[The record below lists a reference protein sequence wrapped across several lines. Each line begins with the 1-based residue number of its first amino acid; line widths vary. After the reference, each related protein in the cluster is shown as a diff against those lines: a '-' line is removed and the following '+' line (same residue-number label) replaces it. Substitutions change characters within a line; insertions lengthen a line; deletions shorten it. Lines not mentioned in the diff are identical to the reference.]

1 VIKEGNMNLMEK
13 MIYPELSHKVIGCVF
28 EVHKTLGPGF
38 VESIYEEALAY
49 ELSLQNIPF
58 RKQETINLI
67 YKNQFIG
74 SFRFDVIVDDKI
86 ILELKSVSEL
96 NDLFKQ
102 QLLSYLK
109 VSGLKLGI
117 LINFGAPSVQYV
129 RIVN

>member
-1 VIKEGNMNLMEK
+1 MMEK